1 MWLRWQWR
9 VFYDKNEIINFSCDR
24 SDDVKY
30 QIPIH
35 SVSWQMGA
43 HQCFCVSKLFY
54 KINRQIIQIQVNCL
68 TIWFLF
74 IFFNFFFW
82 HIKGASVC
90 TFIKTFLWCLVK
102 VWRYTRLQ
110 TLKSIW
116 VTTTHKF
123 YLSSVSPKFLW
134 VFVSQNKICIFV
146 VYSHGKNDTVSC
158 FSLYLIS
165 DSFLVC
171 RPELLLRLHWI
182 QSHQI
187 SSSIH
192 PEMVQKCFVTQ

>member
-9 VFYDKNEIINFSCDR
+9 VFYDKNEIINFSWDQ

-35 SVSWQMGA
+35 SASWQMGA

-146 VYSHGKNDTVSC
+146 VYSHWHKMILLPVFPYTW
-158 FSLYLIS
+158 SLIHFWCIGFFGYIGS
-165 DSFLVC
+165 NRIKFLHLYTRKWSRNV
-171 RPELLLRLHWI
+171 L
-182 QSHQI
+182 
-187 SSSIH
+187 
-192 PEMVQKCFVTQ
+192 